1 LKTFSQTKPICL
13 YFLKAFFSFKKK
25 TQNFDKSETLCDSDQ
40 NSKSTFSETKFI
52 ILNKARDHDPL
63 KWVWPTA
70 NFFLLNFLSNKIFIY
85 KNALAFCQHGDSVFS
100 PTGRCRGP
108 YNAAKNK
115 NGKYRKSLQLNRR
128 PKRLQVHGHGS
139 HEVEINEIPT
149 D

>member
-1 LKTFSQTKPICL
+1 VGLANSKLFSTQL
-13 YFLKAFFSFKKK
+13 SFK
-25 TQNFDKSETLCDSDQ
+25 QNFYLQ
-40 NSKSTFSETKFI
+40 
-52 ILNKARDHDPL
+52 
-63 KWVWPTA
+63 
-70 NFFLLNFLSNKIFIY
+70 
-85 KNALAFCQHGDSVFS
+85 NALAFCQHGDSVFS

-108 YNAAKNK
+108 YDAAKNK